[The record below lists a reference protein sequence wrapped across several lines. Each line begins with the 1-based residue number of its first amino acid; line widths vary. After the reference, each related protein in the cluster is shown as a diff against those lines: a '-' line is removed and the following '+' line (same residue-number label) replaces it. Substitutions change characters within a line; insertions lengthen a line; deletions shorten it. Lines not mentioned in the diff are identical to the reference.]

1 MSCNNIHIS
10 PHSLRLITEFS
21 VLFSSQSC
29 FITTSVQVL
38 VLQSPHPPVLH
49 AGVGTVPL
57 PLLLALRQQS
67 DDPPQLS
74 VEPGQAAPD
83 EDQHQQPAI
92 ILSETGGLY
101 GAK

>member
-1 MSCNNIHIS
+1 M
-10 PHSLRLITEFS
+10 
-21 VLFSSQSC
+21 
-29 FITTSVQVL
+29 
-38 VLQSPHPPVLH
+38 LQPPHPPVLH

-67 DDPPQLS
+67 DDPPELS
-74 VEPGQAAPD
+74 VEPRQAAPD

-92 ILSETGGLY
+92 ILSETAGLY